1 MLPPIRTLCVASE
14 IMTEHPAMDKQGLKT
29 QTSFSLSLDAVRRAA
44 AAYEMVKGAN
54 LILET
59 LPTPVLEALRD
70 YAKDRIK
77 GRNGPMV
84 LCERHY
90 VEHLDELIKQTH
102 ADERRLLHGLTGVVP
117 PPDQDDKS

>member
-1 MLPPIRTLCVASE
+1 
-14 IMTEHPAMDKQGLKT
+14 MDKQGLKT
-29 QTSFSLSLDAVRRAA
+29 QTSLSLSLDAVRRAA